1 MKSQPDVARTA
12 AEVVTQLP
20 VPSRLGMLR
29 FERLNEASWAL
40 LYLDPNCER
49 QFGLPAV
56 ELCSLIGSPY
66 ASLMEPQARYQLH
79 DTIQQQLT
87 TSPHY
92 LVRYTLHTN
101 DGPLSLLEVG
111 EAYKQHNRH
120 LLRGYLMVVDGL
132 FSNLAPLPAADLED
146 QNSRLQIALEL
157 NQRAQQEQLQHLE
170 RVRAQQELILLLARQ
185 RYSTNNSL
193 QEAAELITR
202 SACDIYQIDCAS
214 IWNLE
219 GQQLVPI
226 SAFHRA
232 DQQHHMPAPIDASGF
247 PDYLEALQSCRAID
261 AGNAMRDPRTRDMV
275 ESLRPMDIH
284 AMLDASIRVDGQ
296 VVGVLCLEQSAGT
309 RDWLSDEIAFAGELA
324 DQFAQV
330 INNHNR
336 RTATSALHLFQR
348 AVEQSA
354 NAFLLVNCDGVV
366 EYVNPSFTAITQY
379 STEEVHGHRLA
390 QLPALENLSELL
402 FDAPSSLAKSNSWQ
416 GEFKSRRK
424 NLEPYWGQLSISKV
438 YGDNRELTHY
448 IGIYEDITQTKL
460 AQQRIE
466 RLAYTDNLTNLGNR
480 PAFIRNLDERFAR
493 DSDAPISLLLV
504 DIDNFKRINDSLGH
518 QTGDKLLISLARRLR
533 NSLNAGG
540 SLARFASNEFA
551 VLLDNADLEA
561 GQQMACQL
569 LMTLDKPMFVDNQL
583 ISVTGSVGLACAPL
597 HGRDPQ
603 TLMRNAGL
611 ALHKAKANGKH
622 QVQVFTEALNA
633 EASYKLFVEN
643 NLRRALTQN
652 ELDVF
657 YQPKLCLRSG
667 RLLGMEAL
675 LRWNH
680 PEKGMIRPD
689 QFISVAEETG
699 LIIPIGK
706 WIARQACRMS
716 KQLSAAGLGNL
727 QVAINLSPK
736 QFSDP
741 DLVASI
747 ASILKEEQ
755 LPANLLEL
763 ELTEGLLLEATEDT
777 RLQLDQLKSFG
788 LTLAM
793 DDFGTGY
800 SSLSYL
806 KKFPI
811 DIIKID
817 RSFIHEIPDNQDDM
831 EITSAVIAMA
841 HNLKLKVVAE
851 GIETAEQLAFLRRHR
866 CDVGQGYLFDRP
878 IPGSE
883 LLEKLKRY
891 PRGPIA

>member
-1 MKSQPDVARTA
+1 
-12 AEVVTQLP
+12 
-20 VPSRLGMLR
+20 
-29 FERLNEASWAL
+29 
-40 LYLDPNCER
+40 
-49 QFGLPAV
+49 
-56 ELCSLIGSPY
+56 
-66 ASLMEPQARYQLH
+66 
-79 DTIQQQLT
+79 
-87 TSPHY
+87 
-92 LVRYTLHTN
+92 
-101 DGPLSLLEVG
+101 
-111 EAYKQHNRH
+111 
-120 LLRGYLMVVDGL
+120 
-132 FSNLAPLPAADLED
+132 
-146 QNSRLQIALEL
+146 
-157 NQRAQQEQLQHLE
+157 
-170 RVRAQQELILLLARQ
+170 
-185 RYSTNNSL
+185 
-193 QEAAELITR
+193 
-202 SACDIYQIDCAS
+202 
-214 IWNLE
+214 
-219 GQQLVPI
+219 
-226 SAFHRA
+226 
-232 DQQHHMPAPIDASGF
+232 
-247 PDYLEALQSCRAID
+247 
-261 AGNAMRDPRTRDMV
+261 
-275 ESLRPMDIH
+275 
-284 AMLDASIRVDGQ
+284 
-296 VVGVLCLEQSAGT
+296 
-309 RDWLSDEIAFAGELA
+309 
-324 DQFAQV
+324 
-330 INNHNR
+330 
-336 RTATSALHLFQR
+336 
-348 AVEQSA
+348 
-354 NAFLLVNCDGVV
+354 
-366 EYVNPSFTAITQY
+366 
-379 STEEVHGHRLA
+379 
-390 QLPALENLSELL
+390 
-402 FDAPSSLAKSNSWQ
+402 
-416 GEFKSRRK
+416 
-424 NLEPYWGQLSISKV
+424 LSISKV

-493 DSDAPISLLLV
+493 DTDTPISLLLV

-533 NSLNAGG
+533 NSLSPSG

-551 VLLDNADLEA
+551 VLLDNTDLEA
-561 GQQMACQL
+561 GQHIASQL
-569 LMTLDKPMFVDNQL
+569 LTTLDKPMFVDNQL

-680 PEKGMIRPD
+680 PERGMIRPD

-716 KQLSAAGLGNL
+716 KALTAAGLGNL

-747 ASILKEEQ
+747 ANILKEEA

-777 RLQLDQLKSFG
+777 HLQLDQLKRLG

-878 IPGSE
+878 IPGAE
-883 LLEKLKRY
+883 LIHTLKRY
-891 PRGPIA
+891 PRGPLVL

>member
-1 MKSQPDVARTA
+1 MKSQPDVARMA

-56 ELCSLIGSPY
+56 ELCALIGTPY
-66 ASLMEPQARYQLH
+66 ASLMEPRARYQLH

-87 TSPHY
+87 QSAHY
-92 LVRYTLHTN
+92 LVRYTLHTS
-101 DGPLSLLEVG
+101 DGPLSVLEMG

-132 FSNLAPLPAADLED
+132 FNEIPAPTTELES
-146 QNSRLQIALEL
+146 QNTRLQIALEL
-157 NQRAQQEQLQHLE
+157 NQHAQQVQLQHLE

-185 RYSTNNSL
+185 RYTTNNSL

-219 GQQLVPI
+219 EQRLVPI
-226 SAFHRA
+226 SAYNRA
-232 DQQHHMPAPIDASGF
+232 DQRHHLPEPIDASGF
-247 PDYLEALQSCRAID
+247 PDYLEALQTSRAID
-261 AGNAMRDPRTRDMV
+261 ATNAMRDPRTREMAD
-275 ESLRPMDIH
+275 SLRAKNIY
-284 AMLDASIRVDGQ
+284 AMLDASIRIDGQ
-296 VVGVLCLEQSAGT
+296 VVGVLCLEQGGSVRA
-309 RDWLSDEIAFAGELA
+309 WQADEIAFAGELA

-379 STEEVHGHRLA
+379 SAEEVHGHRLA
-390 QLPALENLSELL
+390 HLPALENLSELL

-493 DSDAPISLLLV
+493 DSNTPISLLLV

-533 NSLNAGG
+533 NSLSAGG

-551 VLLDNADLEA
+551 VLLDDTDQES
-561 GQQMACQL
+561 GQQVASQL
-569 LMTLDKPMFVDNQL
+569 LATLDKPMFVDNQL

-706 WIARQACRMS
+706 WVARQSCRMS
-716 KQLSAAGLGNL
+716 KQLSAAGMGNL

-747 ASILKEEQ
+747 ATILAEEG
-755 LPANLLEL
+755 LPADLLEL

-777 RLQLDQLKSFG
+777 RLQLDQLKSLG

-883 LLEKLKRY
+883 LMEKLRRY